1 MHWIHQ
7 TSIPIKFLSVFYHL
21 LLKNIMVSYVKTKSF
36 LGMDRH
42 NVSSSKE
49 EFVYRKR
56 LQKRDMEIDMQ
67 KNRGVIKVELYYTKK
82 GYIRH
87 KK

>member
-1 MHWIHQ
+1 
-7 TSIPIKFLSVFYHL
+7 
-21 LLKNIMVSYVKTKSF
+21 MVSYVKTKSF

-49 EFVYRKR
+49 EIVYRKR
-56 LQKRDMEIDMQ
+56 LQKRNMEIDIK
-67 KNRGVIKVELYYTKK
+67 KNRGVSKVELYYTTK